1 MSKDRLEVIKA
12 DITKV
17 SVDAIVNASDNILSG
32 GGGVDLAIHQAGGKA
47 IVDECMRIREEQGGC
62 PTGSAVITSG
72 GDLPAKYVIHTVGP
86 VWNNGEQG
94 EEDLLRSCYRQSLDL
109 AVANQIKTIAFPN
122 ISTGVF
128 RFPKELA
135 ATIAVDEVK
144 RNLYELKSVEK
155 VIFVCFDEENYRLYL
170 DVLG

>member
-1 MSKDRLEVIKA
+1 MSNDRLEVIKA

-32 GGGVDLAIHQAGGKA
+32 GGGVDQAIHQAGGKA
-47 IVDECMRIREEQGGC
+47 IVDECMRIRQAQGGC
-62 PTGSAVITSG
+62 PTGSTVITSG
-72 GDLPAKYVIHTVGP
+72 GDLPTKYVIHTVGP
-86 VWNNGEQG
+86 VWNNGSQG
-94 EEDLLRSCYRQSLDL
+94 EEDLLRSCYRESLKL

-144 RNLYELKSVEK
+144 GNLYTLKSIEK
-155 VIFVCFDEENYRLYL
+155 VIFVCFDDENYQHYL
-170 DVLG
+170 NTLG